1 MGRLRQPEQRT
12 ERCDFVGRVLD
23 DEQEPSGNLR
33 TLTTLR
39 RLVGLVAVVLCFGL
53 PGDPVAQVQDSA
65 CTCATSRGTNG
76 WCPVHEFGYVGG
88 VKVTSRQLYE
98 AADAHGHQVDLSTFV
113 CPTCRTAIATGGFCE
128 VHRVGFVGKLAY
140 FSRLTYE
147 LARAEVRSASSI
159 SCRICRK
166 NAETSGWCAK
176 SGIGMIGPFA
186 IRDRHDFDLA
196 AEALR
201 VFKIA
206 NDAAPRC
213 GYCAVAI
220 LTDTYC
226 PVHRTAYRSG
236 EVVPFVP

>member
-1 MGRLRQPEQRT
+1 L
-12 ERCDFVGRVLD
+12 LD
-23 DEQEPSGNLR
+23 DEQVARGNLR
-33 TLTTLR
+33 TLTPLR
-39 RLVGLVAVVLCFGL
+39 RLFGLVAVVALFSLAGN
-53 PGDPVAQVQDSA
+53 PVAQTQGDV
-65 CTCATSRGTNG
+65 CICATARATNG
-76 WCPVHEFGYVGG
+76 WCPVHEFGSIGG

-113 CPTCRTAIATGGFCE
+113 CPTCRSAIATGEFCDI
-128 VHRVGFVGKLAY
+128 HRVGFVGKLAY

-147 LARAEVRSASSI
+147 LARADVRSASSI

-176 SGIGMIGPFA
+176 SGVGMIGPFA
-186 IRDRHDFDLA
+186 IRNRHDFDLA

-206 NDAAPRC
+206 NDAAPQC

-226 PVHRTAYRSG
+226 PVHRIAYRSG
-236 EVVPFVP
+236 KIVPYVP